1 MILHKPNQPSAHTRR
16 VWKRGGYLAGM
27 TALAVVLVILINLI
41 AGQLPS
47 NIREFDL
54 TDNSLYEVSDTS
66 VQFLAGLEEDV
77 EIVVLA
83 QEGSVDQR
91 IEKFLN
97 NYAACSD
104 HITLTSLDPVA
115 YPSQASAYDADEDSL
130 VVTCEATG
138 KERVISFSQII
149 TYTVDMNSFSY
160 VEDTFDADGQ
170 LTSAIDYVTGDTQ
183 KQLYTVTGHG
193 ESDLPSLITDAIE
206 KANLSLSSVSPLT
219 NGGVPEDCDLLIVN
233 GPTTDLSAD
242 EVTMFQDYLSGGGQM
257 ILLMAQ
263 SDASLPNWESFL
275 YDCGLDVADGY
286 IADMAQYFPQFGS
299 PFYLYATLDT
309 SSEVCGDCDANSITY
324 LSTSRGFT
332 QTAESQAEDA
342 DVTVTPFM
350 TTSDNA
356 YAVTEAGQ
364 VQGSYLLGAV
374 CTWAPETS
382 ADADG
387 ETGETDDTQT
397 ADTASGGRLTVFGST
412 SFLDGE
418 ILSSN
423 PSLANETI
431 FMNAVTSGF
440 DDLSNLS
447 IPAKSL
453 SVTYNTI
460 TSPGLW
466 STLYIVIL
474 PIAVLALGLV
484 VWLRRR
490 KR

>member
-16 VWKRGGYLAGM
+16 AWKRGGYLAGM
-27 TALAVVLVILINLI
+27 TALAVVLVILVNLI

-47 NIREFDL
+47 NLREFDL
-54 TDNSLYEVSDTS
+54 TDNSLYAVSDTS
-66 VQFLAGLEEDV
+66 REFLAGLEEDV

-83 QEGSVDQR
+83 QEGAVDQR
-91 IEKFLN
+91 IEKFLY

-104 HITLTSLDPVA
+104 HITLTALDPVA

-130 VVTCEATG
+130 VVTCAATG
-138 KERVISFSQII
+138 KERVISFSELI

-183 KQLYTVTGHG
+183 KLLYTLTGHG
-193 ESDLPSLITDAIE
+193 EADLPSAITDAIE
-206 KANLSLSSVSPLT
+206 KANLSLSSVSVLT

-233 GPTTDLSAD
+233 GPTSDLSAD
-242 EVTMFQDYLSGGGQM
+242 EVTMFQNYLSSGGQM
-257 ILLMAQ
+257 ILLLAQ
-263 SDASLPNWESFL
+263 SDASLPNWEGFL
-275 YDCGLDVADGY
+275 YDCGLEVAEGY
-286 IADMAQYFPQFGS
+286 IADLSQYFPQFGS
-299 PFYLYATLDT
+299 PFYLYATLSTYTDLC
-309 SSEVCGDCDANSITY
+309 EGCDANSVTY
-324 LSTSRGFT
+324 LANSRGFT
-332 QTAESQAEDA
+332 QTAESQSEDA
-342 DVTVTPFM
+342 AVTVTPFM

-356 YAVTEAGQ
+356 YAVTEDGQ

-374 CTWAPETS
+374 CTWTSNESDETT
-382 ADADG
+382 D
-387 ETGETDDTQT
+387 ETTDET
-397 ADTASGGRLTVFGST
+397 AAGGRLTVFGST

-418 ILSSN
+418 ILASN

-431 FMNAVTSGF
+431 FMNGVTCGF

-460 TSPGLW
+460 PNPGLW
-466 STLYIVIL
+466 STLYTAVL
-474 PIAVLALGLV
+474 PIAVLVLGLA